1 MQRDNLFYN
10 THYVKYKTMA
20 SVGLQDLPALKK
32 AYNKAVEDKAN
43 TFIFKDTE
51 LLVPYAKYLIK
62 YLESVKKDLNI

>member
-1 MQRDNLFYN
+1 
-10 THYVKYKTMA
+10 MA